1 MHYTIE
7 KADSG
12 WNIFKTSQSLGKY
25 IMLHVEGSYE
35 EAYALMLEFLNN
47 ERLIRKG
54 IASLKQRRIRL
65 KAIRKAIYIDV
76 DNPWTSLLH
85 PSKHEGD
92 QDFSVNPRRRSL

>member
-92 QDFSVNPRRRSL
+92 QDFSVNPRWRSL

>member
-1 MHYTIE
+1 MDYTIE

-12 WNIFKTSQSLGKY
+12 WNIFKTSQSRGKY
-25 IMLHVEGSYE
+25 IMLHVEGPYE

-54 IASLKQRRIRL
+54 ISSLKQRRTRL

-76 DNPWTSLLH
+76 DNPWRSLLH
-85 PSKHEGD
+85 PPNHEGD
-92 QDFSVNPRRRSL
+92 QYF